1 MEAWRQG
8 VVSGSTLVN
17 ASMLNSAGAIVPDA
31 YQQMVALIFEESV
44 GRQGMEIS
52 HMIRYLG
59 VSWVM
64 LSMTIEI
71 CSPVLPGETLSWSS
85 WQSERL
91 GKAGVHAE
99 RF

>member
-52 HMIRYLG
+52 HMIR
-59 VSWVM
+59 
-64 LSMTIEI
+64 
-71 CSPVLPGETLSWSS
+71 
-85 WQSERL
+85 
-91 GKAGVHAE
+91 
-99 RF
+99 